1 MPLIRRRRFLASK
14 TDRAAFQ
21 RVSLWQRAPGGIRS
35 HRSIGNITTDTWV
48 YLLQR
53 LDPLTP
59 PRGAP
64 KARLNVRE
72 GSFSAC
78 HRTPKLCEFSRSN
91 GDLRGHR
98 SACIVISTHV
108 VAPSNTSKF
117 ELRPP
122 SPSTGGPK
130 LRLPF
135 QKCVFW
141 ASTVPS
147 TTIHHQRARAG
158 QGPPVSVS
166 EVMLRGSFFGF
177 LSNGTPLIPFLLFFP
192 PINRRYLDNSIGFF
206 FFFFF
211 VISLFSFSFP
221 CSGSNIP
228 STFFFLFFARVIPA
242 RRPWCRFPIPSSVQ
256 VFII

>member
-1 MPLIRRRRFLASK
+1 MTPL
-14 TDRAAFQ
+14 
-21 RVSLWQRAPGGIRS
+21 
-35 HRSIGNITTDTWV
+35 
-48 YLLQR
+48 
-53 LDPLTP
+53 P
-59 PRGAP
+59 PRGGAP
-64 KARLNVRE
+64 KARLDVRE

-108 VAPSNTSKF
+108 VALLNTSKF

-192 PINRRYLDNSIGFF
+192 PINRRYLDNSKGFF
-206 FFFFF
+206 FFF
-211 VISLFSFSFP
+211 VVSLFSFSFF
-221 CSGSNIP
+221 P
-228 STFFFLFFARVIPA
+228 SRVRDRTFPALFSFLFFARVIPA
-242 RRPWCRFPIPSSVQ
+242 RRPWCRFPILSCVQ